1 MSTPALSINGL
12 KKNFGPAEII
22 CGVDLDLAPGER
34 HAIIG
39 PNGAGKSTLFNL
51 ISGLYTPTAGSVKLN
66 GEEIAG
72 RSPHAINRM
81 GLSRSFQ
88 VSNIFANM
96 TVRENVRC
104 GVLYSLGYGYSFW
117 RNVGNLREVQQKT
130 GEVLER
136 VGLLDKA
143 HLPAALLPYADQRT
157 LEIAI
162 TIAGG
167 ADVILLDEPTA
178 GMSHSETDRAVALIE
193 QATADKTL
201 IVVEHDMGVVFNL
214 ADRISVLVY
223 GQIIAT
229 GTPEEIRGDS
239 RVREAYL
246 GDEDEQLAL
255 ATGGA
260 Q

>member
-1 MSTPALSINGL
+1 MSENALSLKGL
-12 KKNFGPAEII
+12 TKSFGPAKII
-22 CGVDLDLAPGER
+22 QGVDLDIKAGER

-51 ISGLYTPTAGSVKLN
+51 ISGLYTPTSGSVKLR
-66 GEEIAG
+66 GEEIGGMA
-72 RSPHAINRM
+72 PFKINRK

-104 GVLYSLGYGYSFW
+104 GVLYSMGYGYSFL
-117 RNVGNLREVQQKT
+117 RNIGNLKEVSEKT
-130 GEVLER
+130 AEILES
-136 VGLLDKA
+136 VDLIDKA
-143 HLPAALLPYADQRT
+143 NLPAVLLPYADQRT

-178 GMSHSETDRAVALIE
+178 GMSHSETDRAVELITK
-193 QATADKTL
+193 ATEGKTL
-201 IVVEHDMGVVFNL
+201 VIVEHDMGVVFNL

-223 GQIIAT
+223 GEIIAT
-229 GTPEEIRGDS
+229 GKPEEVRGDPK
-239 RVREAYL
+239 VREAYL
-246 GDEDEQLAL
+246 GDEADGIEGDA
-255 ATGGA
+255 A
-260 Q
+260 

>member
-1 MSTPALSINGL
+1 MHPPALKLVNAHKS
-12 KKNFGPAEII
+12 FGPAKIIQGVNLEI
-22 CGVDLDLAPGER
+22 ARGER

-51 ISGLYTPTAGSVKLN
+51 VSGLYSLSDGEVQLN
-66 GEEIAG
+66 GAVISG
-72 RSPHAINRM
+72 KKPFQINRM

-104 GVLYSLGYGYSFW
+104 GVLYSMGYGYSFW
-117 RNVGNLREVQQKT
+117 RNIGNLKEVQEKT
-130 GEVLER
+130 AHILED

-143 HLPAALLPYADQRT
+143 NLPASLLPYADQRT

-167 ADVILLDEPTA
+167 AEVIMLDEPPA
-178 GMSHSETDRAVALIE
+178 GMSHSETDRAVELIE
-193 QATADKTL
+193 KAAKGKTL
-201 IVVEHDMGVVFNL
+201 LIVEHDMGVVFGL

-223 GQIIAT
+223 GEIIAT
-229 GTPEEIRGDS
+229 GAPSEIRGDP

-246 GDEDEQLAL
+246 GEEADHIEGEPA
-255 ATGGA
+255 
-260 Q
+260 

>member
-1 MSTPALSINGL
+1 MTPALELTDLHKS
-12 KKNFGPAEII
+12 FGPAKII
-22 CGVDLDLAPGER
+22 QGVDLSVGKGER

-51 ISGLYTPTAGSVKLN
+51 ISGRFMPSS
-66 GEEIAG
+66 GEVRLDGELISG
-72 RSPHAINRM
+72 KKPYQINRM

-88 VSNIFANM
+88 VSNIFTNM

-104 GVLYSLGYGYSFW
+104 GVLYSMGYGYSFW
-117 RNVGNLREVQQKT
+117 RNIGNLKEVSEKT
-130 GEVLER
+130 AHILDQ

-143 HLPAALLPYADQRT
+143 NLPAALLPYADQRT

-193 QATADKTL
+193 KASKDKTL
-201 IVVEHDMGVVFNL
+201 LIVEHDMGVVFNL

-223 GQIIAT
+223 GEIIAT
-229 GTPEEIRGDS
+229 GTPQEIRGDAK
-239 RVREAYL
+239 VREAYL
-246 GDEDEQLAL
+246 GEEAEDA
-255 ATGGA
+255 A
-260 Q
+260 

>member
-1 MSTPALSINGL
+1 MSTPALSIQGL

-22 CGVDLDLAPGER
+22 RGVDLDIAPGER

-51 ISGLYTPTAGSVKLN
+51 ISGGYQPTAGSVRLN
-66 GEEIAG
+66 GQEIG
-72 RSPHAINRM
+72 GVKPYAINRM

-104 GVLYSLGYGYSFW
+104 GVLYSMGYGYSFW
-117 RNVGNLREVQQKT
+117 RNVGNLKEVQAKT
-130 GEVLER
+130 AEILDS
-136 VGLLDKA
+136 VGLLDKS

-178 GMSHSETDRAVALIE
+178 GMSHSETERAVALIKK
-193 QATADKTL
+193 ATEGKTL
-201 IVVEHDMGVVFNL
+201 IIVEHDMGVVFGM

-223 GQIIAT
+223 GEIIAT
-229 GTPEEIRGDS
+229 GKPEEIRGDPK
-239 RVREAYL
+239 VREAYL
-246 GDEDEQLAL
+246 GDEADEHAE
-255 ATGGA
+255 GGA
-260 Q
+260 A

>member
-1 MSTPALSINGL
+1 MTTPALTLRNVR
-12 KKNFGPAEII
+12 KNFGPAKIIQGVNLEIQK
-22 CGVDLDLAPGER
+22 GER

-51 ISGLYTPTAGSVKLN
+51 ISGLYTLSDGEVVLN
-66 GEEIAG
+66 GAVISG
-72 RSPHAINRM
+72 RKPFQINRM

-88 VSNIFANM
+88 VSNIFSNM

-104 GVLYSLGYGYSFW
+104 GVLYSMGYGYSFL
-117 RNVGNLREVQQKT
+117 RNIGRLKEVSEKT
-130 GEVLER
+130 AEILES
-136 VGLLDKA
+136 VGLIDKA
-143 HLPAALLPYADQRT
+143 NLPAALLPYADQRT
-157 LEIAI
+157 LEIAV

-193 QATADKTL
+193 KATVGKTL
-201 IVVEHDMGVVFNL
+201 LIVEHDMGVVFGL

-223 GQIIAT
+223 GEIIAT
-229 GTPEEIRGDS
+229 GAPSEIRGDP

-246 GDEDEQLAL
+246 GDEADAIE
-255 ATGGA
+255 GGNA
-260 Q
+260 A

>member
-1 MSTPALSINGL
+1 MSTPALSIKGL

-22 CGVDLDLAPGER
+22 CGVDLDLEPGER

-51 ISGLYTPTAGSVKLN
+51 ISGLYHPTEGSVKLK
-66 GEEIAG
+66 GEEITG
-72 RSPHAINRM
+72 LPPHVINRM

-104 GVLYSLGYGYSFW
+104 GVLYSLGHGYSFW

-167 ADVILLDEPTA
+167 ADVVLLDEPTA

-193 QATADKTL
+193 QATAGKTL
-201 IVVEHDMGVVFNL
+201 IIVEHDMGVVFNL

-229 GTPEEIRGDS
+229 GTPEEIRGDP

-246 GDEDEQLAL
+246 GDEDEQQVLA
-255 ATGGA
+255 GGA

>member
-1 MSTPALSINGL
+1 MSENAISLQGL
-12 KKNFGPAEII
+12 TKSFGPAKII
-22 CGVDLDLAPGER
+22 QGVDLDIKAGER

-51 ISGLYTPTAGSVKLN
+51 ISGLYTPTSGSVKLR
-66 GEEIAG
+66 GEEIG
-72 RSPHAINRM
+72 GVPPFKINRM

-104 GVLYSLGYGYSFW
+104 GVLYSMGYGYSFL
-117 RNVGNLREVQQKT
+117 RNIGNLKEVSEKT
-130 GEVLER
+130 AEILES
-136 VGLLDKA
+136 VGLIDKA
-143 HLPAALLPYADQRT
+143 NLPAVLLPYADQRT

-178 GMSHSETDRAVALIE
+178 GMSHSETDRAVELITK
-193 QATADKTL
+193 ATEGKTL
-201 IVVEHDMGVVFNL
+201 IIVEHDMGVVFNL

-223 GQIIAT
+223 GEIIAT
-229 GTPEEIRGDS
+229 GKPEEVRGDPK
-239 RVREAYL
+239 VREAYL
-246 GDEDEQLAL
+246 GDEADDIEGDA
-255 ATGGA
+255 A
-260 Q
+260 